1 MRKKKII
8 LAVILCVV
16 ALATAGCV
24 GEEKTSNQTDAQQE
38 GVQQEDIQ
46 KQAEEFFAKGDY
58 EKARELYK
66 DTGNQE
72 MV

>member
-8 LAVILCVV
+8 LVVILCVA
-16 ALATAGCV
+16 ALAMAGCV

-58 EKARELYK
+58 TKL
-66 DTGNQE
+66 QE
-72 MV
+72 IRKWYQSVPI